1 LFYLAPIKIFLSSLS
16 LNEIYKKNRIIQ
28 DLSMDRI
35 VLKEKYSTK
44 FQNLFY
50 VLELLNR
57 QDFSSNINFYKFIE
71 EKQKLN
77 YKELEDMRLIHDF
90 FLLKHPLNK
99 N

>member
-1 LFYLAPIKIFLSSLS
+1 M
-16 LNEIYKKNRIIQ
+16 IQ